1 MTNYADTVTKH
12 AVWSTAEQVKSELGE
27 EYPDSA
33 AARDAVARARFLLS
47 TLEERRGGE
56 PFHYTAGSLDKVNT
70 HLSSLVQALTQLRG
84 NDGHAP
90 QVHQEINGAL
100 AAMASWPAAK
110 SPRLT
115 QPVRDAADEH
125 ISQLEGQAARAAE
138 AITANEAATQ
148 AKLEEL
154 TVKYDELAKEHQ
166 ELLAQIRATDDSA
179 TTAIDALSAK
189 FDAAKTA
196 WDETAERQR
205 DALTRENTEH
215 REKWNAA
222 ATTELEGIK
231 GIAHE
236 AGVVAGAVAE
246 KQIADHYK
254 DYADEQR
261 LAANRWNIVTVVVL
275 VALTGGIAW
284 ALHGLSAVTWQA
296 SALRFGVTLTVLA
309 VAGYCGAQ
317 VAGHRREER
326 KARRIQHGLSSI
338 GAFMATVDDDRRNAV
353 RSVIAT
359 QLFEDD
365 MPKDAPGEAGLAS
378 QASHLLASARNRA
391 PDGKSA
397 GVADPTTPAD
407 A

>member
-1 MTNYADTVTKH
+1 MTNYADTVNNH
-12 AVWSTAEQVKSELGE
+12 AVWASAEHVQSELGE
-27 EYPDSA
+27 KYPDSET
-33 AARDAVARARFLLS
+33 ARDAVARARFLLS

-56 PFHYTAGSLDKVNT
+56 PFHYTGGSLDKVNT

-90 QVHQEINGAL
+90 QVHQEISGAL
-100 AAMASWPAAK
+100 AAMVSWPDAK
-110 SPRLT
+110 NRRLT
-115 QPVRDAADEH
+115 KPVRDAADEH
-125 ISQLEGQAARAAE
+125 ISHLEGQAARAAE
-138 AITANEAATQ
+138 AISANEAATQ
-148 AKLEEL
+148 TKLEEL
-154 TVKYDELAKEHQ
+154 SGRYDELAKEHQ
-166 ELLAQIRATDDSA
+166 ELLTQIRATDESA
-179 TTAIDALSAK
+179 ATAIDDLSVQ
-189 FDAAKTA
+189 FDAAKTT
-196 WDETAERQR
+196 WDETAQRQR
-205 DALTRENTEH
+205 DALTTENTEH
-215 REKWNAA
+215 REKWTAA
-222 ATTELEGIK
+222 ATAEFEGIEA
-231 GIAHE
+231 IAHE

-246 KQIADHYK
+246 KQIAAHYK
-254 DYADEQR
+254 EYADEQR
-261 LAANRWNIVTVVVL
+261 SAADRWNVVTVVVL
-275 VALTGGIAW
+275 VVLTGGIAW

-309 VAGYCGAQ
+309 VAGYCAAQ

-365 MPKDAPGEAGLAS
+365 APRDAPGEAGLAS
-378 QASHLLASARNRA
+378 QASHLLASARNRV
-391 PDGKSA
+391 PGGKSA